1 MRQDP
6 RLARPEAGPHRAGST
21 PTEPDRPSGRAAP
34 ATDAAKPLNNSDPH
48 IESAKAAGLTYVTD
62 AEAGISRKGS
72 GRGFAFYDPAGRLI
86 RDKALRRRLK
96 SLAVPPAWTEVW
108 ICSNPNGHL
117 QVTARDSK
125 GRKQYRYHP
134 RFREV
139 RDESKFGRML
149 AFSEVLPLIRDRVER
164 DLSLRG
170 LPRDKV
176 LATVVWLLERTLF
189 RVGNVAYTRNNRSYG
204 LTTLRRRHVTVR
216 GASLRFEFRGKSGVT
231 HSAKI
236 TDRRIARIVQR
247 CQELPGQEL
256 FKYLDDEE
264 RRQAVDSG
272 DINEYLRQIS
282 GQDVTAKDFRTWA
295 GTISA
300 AMALSELGPATSE
313 RETKKNVVQAVDQV
327 AGRLGNTRAVCRKY
341 YVHPAVLDAYERGL
355 VMELPPTPPA
365 ELDEKRE
372 RPSAALRREEAAVLR
387 FLQRVLEQELRN
399 D

>member
-34 ATDAAKPLNNSDPH
+34 ATDAAKPLNDSDPH

-149 AFSEVLPLIRDRVER
+149 AFSEVLPLIRDRVEQ

-313 RETKKNVVQAVDQV
+313 RETKKNVVQAVDRV

-387 FLQRVLEQELRN
+387 FLQRVLEQELPN

>member
-6 RLARPEAGPHRAGST
+6 QLARPEAGPPNSPDGVST
-21 PTEPDRPSGRAAP
+21 PTDAGRAA
-34 ATDAAKPLNNSDPH
+34 DAAKPLNNSDPH

-62 AEAGISRKGS
+62 AEPGISRKGS
-72 GRGFAFYDPAGRLI
+72 GRGFAFYDPDGRLI
-86 RDKALRRRLK
+86 RDRGLRRRLK
-96 SLAVPPAWTEVW
+96 ALAIPPAWSEVW
-108 ICSNPNGHL
+108 ICSDPNGHL
-117 QVTARDSK
+117 QVTARDNK

-149 AFSEVLPLIRDRVER
+149 AFSEVLPLIRERVEQ
-164 DLSLRG
+164 DLSRRG
-170 LPRDKV
+170 LHREKV

-189 RVGNVAYTRNNRSYG
+189 RVGNVAYARNNRSYG
-204 LTTLRRRHVTVR
+204 LTTLKSKHVTVR

-231 HSAKI
+231 RSANI

-327 AGRLGNTRAVCRKY
+327 ADRLGNTRAVCRKY

-355 VMELPPTPPA
+355 VMELPPAPPA

-372 RPSAALRREEAAVLR
+372 RPSAALRREEAAVLQ
-387 FLQRVLEQELRN
+387 FLQRVLEQGPRTG
-399 D
+399 